1 MSLQKVP
8 NRWII
13 ATMATLLQVALGT
26 VYAWSFWQKPLIA
39 TYGWSNT
46 QAAWAFSL
54 AIFFLGVGAS
64 VGGVKMAQG
73 KIPPKMLAMG
83 GGLLFGVGYF
93 IAAYALSIQALVLL
107 YLGYG
112 IIGGLGLGMG
122 YVTPV
127 SVAAKWFPDKKGLV
141 TGMVVMGFGFGA
153 LLMAKILGPIALEM
167 FKGNL
172 VNVFYTLGAVMLVL
186 TLIPG
191 YFMVNPPA
199 GWVPEGMEA
208 AKAAGKAVPADDESI
223 SAGECLVSGRFV
235 MMWLVLF
242 LNVCA
247 GIMFISFQSPML
259 QDILKKAY
267 DGVQLSDPAVIAK
280 LAAAGATLIGI
291 SSLFNGVGRFFWGGL
306 SDKIGRTN
314 AFRLM
319 LASQIFI
326 FVGLLFINNA
336 IIFSLGVCYVLLCYG
351 GGFGTMPSY
360 VLDTYGPRLMPVVY
374 GVILTAWGFGGIV
387 GPQLVA
393 YFKDNFAGQAGRYVF
408 MSASALLALG
418 VVVTLILKDEKIRT
432 QAHEELAAR
441 LQHLLPFNNQHPLVR
456 LCEGMHFF
464 KDFVMLYS
472 VETCSEREH

>member
-8 NRWII
+8 NRWTI

-26 VYAWSFWQKPLIA
+26 VYAWSFWQKPLINS
-39 TYGWSNT
+39 YGWTNT

-54 AIFFLGVGAS
+54 AILFLGVGAS
-64 VGGVKMAQG
+64 VGGIKMAQG
-73 KIPPKMLAMG
+73 KIPPKVLAMAG
-83 GGLLFGVGYF
+83 GTLFGIGYF
-93 IAAYALSIQALVLL
+93 IAAYALSIQGLVLL

-112 IIGGLGLGMG
+112 VIGGLGLGFG

-127 SVAAKWFPDKKGLV
+127 AVAAKWFPDKKGLV

-153 LLMAKILGPIALEM
+153 LLMAKILGPIALDM
-167 FKGNL
+167 AGGNL
-172 VNVFYTLGAVMLVL
+172 VTVFYLLGAAMLVL

-191 YFMVNPPA
+191 YFMINPPA
-199 GWVPEGMEA
+199 GWAPAGMQA
-208 AKAAGKAVPADDESI
+208 PAKAAAGSAAADEETI
-223 SAGECLVSGRFV
+223 TAGECLASGRFV

-267 DGVQLSDPAVIAK
+267 DATQLSDPVVIAK
-280 LAAAGATLIGI
+280 LAAAGATLIAI

-314 AFRLM
+314 AFRVM
-319 LASQIFI
+319 LGSQIFVFI
-326 FVGLLFINNA
+326 GLLFVNSPL
-336 IIFSLGVCYVLLCYG
+336 IFGAGVCYVILCYG

-360 VLDTYGPRLMPVVY
+360 VLDTYGARLMPVVY
-374 GVILTAWGFGGIV
+374 GVILTAWGFGGVV
-387 GPQLVA
+387 GPQIVA

-408 MSASALLALG
+408 MSASALLAVG
-418 VVVTLILKDEKIRT
+418 VVVTLLLKDEKWLPKRIR
-432 QAHEELAAR
+432 
-441 LQHLLPFNNQHPLVR
+441 
-456 LCEGMHFF
+456 G
-464 KDFVMLYS
+464 
-472 VETCSEREH
+472 